1 MAIPNLTQA
10 AHDKAA
16 QGQPGTLSDCERWSA
31 VHTLPFAEARA
42 EGQLRNQGLGTFQPK
57 RHKTVRHARRVSTVE
72 APFFPR
78 YLFIVLDLARHQWR
92 SVNGTGRVSR
102 LVMWRDRP
110 HPVPRGVVE
119 ARIAAA
125 DARGILQLEDKLQ
138 IGGPRAPDG
147 GAVCRATHSS

>member
-1 MAIPNLTQA
+1 
-10 AHDKAA
+10 
-16 QGQPGTLSDCERWSA
+16 
-31 VHTLPFAEARA
+31 
-42 EGQLRNQGLGTFQPK
+42 
-57 RHKTVRHARRVSTVE
+57 VSTVE